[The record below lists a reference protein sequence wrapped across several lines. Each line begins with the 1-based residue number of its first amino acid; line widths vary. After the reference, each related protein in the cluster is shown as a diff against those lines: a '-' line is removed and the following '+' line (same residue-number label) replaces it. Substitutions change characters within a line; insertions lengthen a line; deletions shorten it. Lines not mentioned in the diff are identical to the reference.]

1 MPLPDNAIFT
11 KTLKDNLGSRI
22 AAAAIPLGL
31 PPSSIGPLIGGLTS
45 HNNTAVGLVPGVTP
59 QIIQASVG
67 ALLKSFSVGF
77 RYVWVSAGCFT
88 VVAAIGMFLPTFF
101 FSVPPACRPHHS
113 PFSLCCAAGEGD
125 GEGGPGSAS
134 RLLRAGAI
142 VSLGITNVSCG

>member
-1 MPLPDNAIFT
+1 MHFPDNAIFT

-88 VVAAIGMFLPTFF
+88 VVAAIGMFLPCFF
-101 FSVPPACRPHHS
+101 FFLGPLPVALTIPLFP
-113 PFSLCCAAGEGD
+113 CAARQGRGMK
-125 GEGGPGSAS
+125 GGLV
-134 RLLRAGAI
+134 RLPAYCAPARL
-142 VSLGITNVSCG
+142 SH